1 MSNLSGF
8 IDRLKINTNYGS
20 SRGSTRSA
28 SSSRLSSSPFSAFS
42 SFSGIETGSFLGID
56 PDPEIDAPTQL
67 LLAQLTLADLVAYRA
82 TLKNKRPVTRSPDDV
97 ELALQQQEDELRALI
112 AYIKDSA
119 LARSIDKAV
128 ETDAELI
135 RALEVMERSKREDRR
150 AAEIFDR
157 EDRLPRP
164 TEAQS
169 MVGRKEF
176 VVPERFVFRFGTT
189 MTMTMVKRSSRIRSA
204 VPPSLAGGL
213 PTSHLTLNRSK
224 SSHSAYIPGSDA
236 VPKLECVSCTDK
248 VPKTKCLTATCKHIY
263 CHACIISLVEA
274 CIRDET
280 LYPVKCCQQPLSRTQ
295 LESILTVKLRME
307 FDDKCREFGTPAQLR
322 VYCNNPRCSAFL
334 GSSSGTIEDIFCG
347 SCRTSTCTEC
357 KRASHPRERCPEN
370 EDAIRVRKMAAD
382 QGWQTCPGC
391 RAIIELDTGCYHMT
405 CRCRTEFCYLCA
417 ARWKTCP
424 CPHWD
429 ENRLV
434 VDARRRVENEMGPGA
449 RIQEN
454 QVRAR
459 VADLRTRHECVVH
472 DWRNRQ
478 GGGDCEHCGHYL
490 PIFLKICRGCQML
503 VCRRCALNRL

>member
-135 RALEVMERSKREDRR
+135 RALEVMERSEREDRR

-176 VVPERFVFRFGTT
+176 VVPESPRTVHISQDLT
-189 MTMTMVKRSSRIRSA
+189 RSYF
-204 VPPSLAGGL
+204 PS
-213 PTSHLTLNRSK
+213 
-224 SSHSAYIPGSDA
+224 